1 MYKLLFVGFTI
12 LAVVGYF
19 TYSQNKINKLTKEN
33 AQTAS
38 VLEGYVEANNLLRS
52 SIAMQAD
59 LLEQARNS
67 RQQAEQ
73 RAIDALRAF
82 ENSDLNFL
90 SQKKPEL
97 IERRINEGTRNV
109 LTQIETITRN

>member
-1 MYKLLFVGFTI
+1 MYRLLFVGLTI
-12 LAVVGYF
+12 LAIVGYF

-33 AQTAS
+33 AETSS

-52 SIAMQAD
+52 SIAMQAN
-59 LLEQARNS
+59 LLEQARES
-67 RQQAEQ
+67 RQEAEQ
-73 RAIDALRAF
+73 RANDAMRAF

-90 SQKKPEL
+90 SQRKPEL

-109 LTQIETITRN
+109 LTQIETITAN